1 MLNYFGIKSYTLYLI
16 MPISELRQTVR
27 NLRHSSYQ
35 LKALASTGSYGTDT
49 LVVYNQLCDV
59 LDDLNNKLMALEGQ
73 GEPVDWIRFN
83 PAA

>member
-1 MLNYFGIKSYTLYLI
+1 